1 MSETRINR
9 DEIKGIA
16 RERREERAD
25 AADFNNEGGAGCK
38 DCDGNACEWHDEH
51 QVARPPDTQ
60 VRGPP

>member
-51 QVARPPDTQ
+51 
-60 VRGPP
+60 